1 MTGTRFT
8 MELRP
13 RIPPELGRL
22 TELADDLYFSWDRY
36 TRGLFYY
43 LDDKLWDECRHNP
56 KLFLRR
62 VSQKRLEEAARD
74 RAFLEEYQR
83 TVAYYDIYLKDS
95 REFGRKHPLE
105 EQQIIAFF
113 CAEFGLHESLP
124 IYSGGLGI
132 LAGDFCKAASDL
144 AMPFVAV
151 GLFYRAGNLLQ
162 TVDHDGRQQTH
173 YEAIDSQD
181 LPIRPVYREDG
192 QQLTVTVDLAGTP
205 VVVRIWRAKA
215 GHSSIYLLDT
225 EAEENRPADRAI
237 TQQLYPGDKEARLR
251 QEMIMGLGGVRA
263 LRAVGI
269 HPTVWH
275 INEGHPSLVLLEC
288 CRELVRDGME
298 FHAALEVVAAASVFT
313 THTPVTAGHEVYDIG
328 LIRTYF
334 APLAKD
340 MGIGVEELIALGSN
354 AHQSGF
360 NLTSYAMRCARYYNG
375 VSRIHRRVAAQLEQ
389 HVWPEIPVEENP
401 ICHVNNGIHVPTFI
415 ARNWISVLDDP
426 GWYNE
431 LLNPEYWQRI
441 RSIPD
446 ATFWSVRLALKAI
459 LLRECR
465 RVVEQRGRRNGL
477 GEIQIARRTALL
489 RSPDDVMVIG
499 FARRFATY
507 KRATLLFEDPD
518 RLARLLNDPQRPV
531 LLIFAGRA
539 HPSDEPGKEL
549 IRHIHDFSMQPR
561 FQGKVILLEG
571 YDLGLARKLVAGAD
585 VWLNVPEYPMEASGT
600 SGMKAAINGS
610 VNLGILDGWWA
621 EGCTGQN
628 GWGLQPHD
636 SEQSADVRR
645 RLEAQDLL
653 DILEN
658 EVLPLYFDK
667 AVGYSEGWVQRA
679 KESMQ
684 TVIPRFNAQRMVM
697 DYIDQ
702 LYLPAI
708 ENTHKLAA
716 DKGVAATEL
725 ARWKKEVRR
734 CWSGVSLRKLEEGKP
749 FAEQGEEF
757 QLKVAVRLN
766 GLKSDDV
773 IVECLVGKP
782 QEDGDMEL
790 ISRHLLT
797 AAGEADGYTIFQGR
811 FALDLSGLI
820 AYKLRI
826 YPSHPLLCRRFEMGF
841 MKWA

>member
-8 MELRP
+8 LELRP
-13 RIPPELGRL
+13 RIPAELGRL
-22 TELADDLYFSWDRY
+22 AELADDLYFSWDRY

-62 VSQKRLEEAARD
+62 VSQKRLEEVARD

-83 TVAYYDIYLKDS
+83 TLAYYDIYMKDS
-95 REFGRKHPLE
+95 RRFGRKHPLE
-105 EQQIIAFF
+105 EQVIAFF

-144 AMPFVAV
+144 ALPFVAV

-162 TVDHDGRQQTH
+162 TIDHDGRQETH
-173 YEAIDSQD
+173 YEPADSQD
-181 LPIRPVYREDG
+181 LPIRPVCAEDG
-192 QQLTVTVDLAGTP
+192 RQLTVTVDLAGTP
-205 VVVRIWRAKA
+205 CVVRIWRAQA

-225 EAEENRPADRAI
+225 QAEENRPEDRAI
-237 TQQLYPGDKEARLR
+237 TEQLYPGDKEARLR

-263 LRAVGI
+263 LRALGI

-275 INEGHPSLVLLEC
+275 INEGHPSLLLLER
-288 CRELVRDGME
+288 CRELVHDGME

-313 THTPVTAGHEVYDIG
+313 THTPVTAGHEVYDSG

-334 APLAKD
+334 GPLARD
-340 MGIGVEELIALGSN
+340 MRTDVEELIELGANSL
-354 AHQSGF
+354 QSGF

-375 VSRIHRRVAAQLEQ
+375 VSRIHRRVAAQLEK

-401 ICHVNNGIHVPTFI
+401 ICHVNNGVHVPTFL
-415 ARNWISVLDDP
+415 ARNWFSVLDDP

-431 LLNPEYWQRI
+431 LLNPDYWQRI
-441 RSIPD
+441 RTMPD

-459 LLRECR
+459 LLQECR

-477 GEIQIARRTALL
+477 GEIHIARRTELL
-489 RSPDDVMVIG
+489 RSTDDVMVIG

-518 RLARLLNDPQRPV
+518 RLERLLNHPHRPV

-549 IRHIHDFSMQPR
+549 IRRIHDFSMQPR

-571 YDLGLARKLVAGAD
+571 YDLGLARKLVAGTD
-585 VWLNVPEYPMEASGT
+585 LWLNLPEYPMEASGT

-621 EGCTGQN
+621 EGYTGRN

-636 SEQSADVRR
+636 SEPSPEVRR
-645 RLEAQDLL
+645 RLEAQDLMEV
-653 DILEN
+653 LEN
-658 EVLPLYFDK
+658 EVLPLYFNK
-667 AVGYSEGWVQRA
+667 TIGYSEGWVQLA

-684 TVIPRFNAQRMVM
+684 SVIPRFNAQRMVK
-697 DYIDQ
+697 DYIDEV
-702 LYLPAI
+702 YLPAI
-708 ENTHKLAA
+708 DSIARLTA
-716 DKGVAATEL
+716 DKGVGAAEL
-725 ARWKKEVRR
+725 ARWKKEVRGR
-734 CWSGVSLRKLEEGKP
+734 WNGVSARRLDGARS
-749 FAEQGEEF
+749 FMEQGENLE
-757 QLKVAVRLN
+757 LRVAARLN
-766 GLKSDDV
+766 GLKGEDV
-773 IVECLVGKP
+773 IVECLLGKSM
-782 QEDGDMEL
+782 EGGDMEL
-790 ISRHLLT
+790 AVRNVLT
-797 AAGEADGYTIFQGR
+797 ATGEEHGETIFQGS
-811 FALDLSGLI
+811 FACNGLSGLI

-826 YPSHPLLCRRFEMGF
+826 YPSHPMLCRRFEMGF
-841 MKWA
+841 MKWV